1 MHTRISTTRWRLCS
15 MKITGQ
21 QYIRP
26 SLFMHSRSVIISPRL
41 SVEKSKGYCWA
52 CGTRQK
58 WQAAKVINNELAQT
72 WDLDQRLRDS
82 FDYRESMFCPNCGC
96 SLRLR
101 HLAEALCYYYNGVSA
116 RELVADKE
124 FNKLEIAEINS
135 CGKLHQFLGLIKNL
149 KYSEFGS
156 KDPAIPSENLEKLSY
171 KSNSLDLILSSDTF
185 EHVPDF
191 RKSTQEIYR
200 VLKPGGMHIFTIP
213 VIWKRATIQRAELTS
228 NGKTKHHKEPS
239 YHGEGQPDYL
249 VFSEFGH
256 DIVSTLE
263 LEKFT
268 VELYKINLINL
279 NDTGCV
285 IIARKD

>member
-1 MHTRISTTRWRLCS
+1 MSFS
-15 MKITGQ
+15 DQ
-21 QYIRP
+21 VFNRP
-26 SLFMHSRSVIISPRL
+26 KLFMHARLPIASPRM

-52 CGTRQK
+52 CGTHQQ
-58 WQAAKVINNELAQT
+58 WQPAKVINNELAET
-72 WDLDQRLRDS
+72 WDINQKLRDS
-82 FDYRESMFCPNCGC
+82 FDARESMFCPECGC

-101 HLAEALCYYYNGVSA
+101 HLAEALCYYFDASSVKQLVTNKKFN
-116 RELVADKE
+116 ELA
-124 FNKLEIAEINS
+124 IAEINS
-135 CGKLHQFLGLIKNL
+135 CGKLHQFLGELKGL
-149 KYSEFGS
+149 KYSEYGS
-156 KDPAIPSENLEKLSY
+156 KDSKIPSENLEKLSY
-171 KSNSLDLILSSDTF
+171 KNNSLDLIVSSDTF

-191 RKSTQEIYR
+191 RKATKEIYR
-200 VLKPGGMHIFTIP
+200 VLKPGGMHIFTVP
-213 VIWKRATIQRAELTS
+213 VIWKRTTVQRAELDDK
-228 NGKTKHHKEPS
+228 GKVRHHKDPS

-256 DIVSTLE
+256 DIVDVLE